1 MKLAELG
8 SEPIPSGLDLSE
20 EVLIGADLC
29 GELPRLASEHA
40 GPKPLWL
47 ADPRTWGALC
57 AADPHRDSGRPEA
70 GPELHLLCEDPHADT
85 ERVGQACAIVEGGGF
100 SGIIAVGAGT
110 VNDIAK
116 MASTL
121 SGVPYLVFATAASMN
136 GYASGIAAILVDGL
150 KTTLEAR
157 PPRAIV
163 LDSAVLAAAPPQLAA
178 AGLGDLLSKPV
189 SSADWCLG
197 NRLEGSGFDAL
208 PGLIV
213 DEAVALAAR
222 HARGLPAGEAAA
234 HEALAR
240 ALVLSGVS
248 MVVAGSSSAASG
260 GEHLLSH
267 LWDMEALISGRNL
280 RLHGAQVGVATC
292 LSAALYHLLIGLESP
307 DFPKTPDWARTSERI
322 RIAHGE
328 LADVVLPQAEKKF
341 AGFAQRSSLLRDEW
355 PEIRAELAT
364 LGIPS
369 ADELR
374 AILQAAKAPASL
386 EELGIERD
394 EAFDSLSRARDI
406 RDRYTVLDLAFELGF
421 FPAGIRQVLA
431 SSGV

>member
-1 MKLAELG
+1 MKLAELC
-8 SEPIPSGLDLSE
+8 SEPLPDGLDLSE
-20 EVLIGADLC
+20 EVLIGTNLC
-29 GELPRLASEHA
+29 GELPRLAAEHA

-47 ADPRTWGALC
+47 ADPRTWGAFC
-57 AADPHRDSGRPEA
+57 GADPHRASGRPEA
-70 GPELHLLCEDPHADT
+70 GQGLHLLCEGPHAGT
-85 ERVGQACAIVEGGGF
+85 EQVGEACAAVEGGGF
-100 SGIIAVGAGT
+100 SGIVAVGAGT

-116 MASTL
+116 MTSTL
-121 SGVPYLVFATAASMN
+121 SGLPYVVFATAASMN

-163 LDSAVLAAAPPQLAA
+163 LDSDVLAAAPPQLAA

-189 SSADWCLG
+189 SSADWWLG
-197 NRLEGSGFDAL
+197 DRLEGSGFDAL
-208 PGLIV
+208 PGRIV
-213 DEAVALAAR
+213 DEAVTLAAR
-222 HARGLPAGEAAA
+222 NARGLPAGETAA

-240 ALVLSGVS
+240 AIVLSGVS
-248 MVVAGSSSAASG
+248 MVVAGSSSPASG

-267 LWDMEALISGRNL
+267 LWDMEALLSGRSL

-292 LSAALYHLLIGLESP
+292 LSAALYHRLLDLESP
-307 DFPKTPDWARTSERI
+307 AFPKTPDWTRTSERI

-328 LADVVLPQAEKKF
+328 LAEAVLPQAEKKF
-341 AGFAQRSSLLRDEW
+341 SGFAQRGALLRNEW
-355 PEIRAELAT
+355 PAIRTELAT

-369 ADELR
+369 AGEIR

-421 FPAGIRQVLA
+421 FPAGIRQVITD
-431 SSGV
+431 SGV